1 MKTLSILSL
10 WLASCILSL
19 GAGAING
26 VTYSA
31 WNGVEISSWNGS
43 GVSAAGG
50 GGGGGSDP
58 DSIASLAMWLKADSI
73 ALADGADLNGVTW
86 QDCHTTNKDASLYG
100 ASISYETAELNSL
113 PCVRFTSAG
122 QGSTALSLTAPYT
135 IFLVEKSATN
145 SGNRTISSLENN
157 CLVSNGRDTIQGF
170 VGGIVASG
178 SQNTAAC
185 YSTLTVPASGNCT
198 FRQNGV
204 DETTGSI
211 GFADWGT
218 VYLGGGFNSE
228 YPVSDVFEI
237 IIYSAAL
244 NSTDRDAV
252 EAYIATRY
260 GL

>member
-1 MKTLSILSL
+1 MKSIIAFILCLSVAVGWSL
-10 WLASCILSL
+10 PIQSRLAALASIKASAPP
-19 GAGAING
+19 GPGDIAG
-26 VTYSA
+26 
-31 WNGVEISSWNGS
+31 
-43 GVSAAGG
+43 
-50 GGGGGSDP
+50 
-58 DSIASLAMWLKADSI
+58 LAMWLKADSI
-73 ALADGADLNGVTW
+73 AVADGTDLASTDW
-86 QDCHTTNKDASLYG
+86 QDSHTSNKDAALSGSATQVTYQ
-100 ASISYETAELNSL
+100 TAELNGL
-113 PCVRFTSAG
+113 PCVRFTSS
-122 QGSTALSLTAPYT
+122 GSATTTLSLVAPYT
-135 IFLVEKSATN
+135 IFLVEKSTTN
-145 SGNRTISSLENN
+145 STSRTISSNENN
-157 CLVSNGRDTIQGF
+157 RLISNGRDTIQGF

-218 VYLGGGFNSE
+218 VYLGGGFNPE
-228 YPVSDVFEI
+228 FPVSDVFEI

-244 NSTDRDAV
+244 NSTDRDTV